1 MYRVWL
7 RVIWRSKKAEPKSNQ
22 SAPPAIAME
31 TAPGASKPAGVVE
44 KKMSRGFISH

>member
-1 MYRVWL
+1 MAKGDLKVKR
-7 RVIWRSKKAEPKSNQ
+7 AEPKSNQ
-22 SAPPAIAME
+22 SAPPAVAME